1 MTLNATSS
9 KPNLVTALYLMF
21 KIELDYYALAATQI
35 EFVLSRR
42 RLKQIPAAPSWM
54 VGLLNINDQTIPVI
68 DIYQRLLARP
78 ASAQSSTRLVIVRYE
93 NDKLLGLLL
102 EKVNTFE
109 RLNICDWT
117 NASVELYNNN
127 FLAAVQQHPTLG
139 LIQNIALNLLLPNDV
154 KQQLYP
160 KVTCLPSE
168 DGDKT
173 LKNITP

>member
-1 MTLNATSS
+1 MTLNATST
-9 KPNLVTALYLMF
+9 KPSAVTALYLMF

-68 DIYQRLLARP
+68 DIYQRLLGRP

-93 NDKLLGLLL
+93 KDKLLGLLL

-109 RLNICDWT
+109 RLNLCDWT
-117 NASVELYNNN
+117 NATVELYNNN
-127 FLAAVQQHPTLG
+127 FLAAVQQHASLG
-139 LIQNIALNLLLPNDV
+139 LIQNIELSLMLPSDV

-160 KVTCLPSE
+160 QAPYSPSE
-168 DGDKT
+168 DGDST
-173 LKNITP
+173 LKNIMP